1 MSPVARDTPAGC
13 GPSHWTQ
20 IRARL
25 ALSPM
30 RALCLLLCLVLPTL
44 SQADDWDALR
54 TEGAFAVMRHAL
66 APGTGDPAGF
76 RLDDCATQRNLDER
90 GREQARATGAAFRAR
105 EIRFD
110 HVLTSQ
116 WCRSRETAE
125 LMELGPV
132 TEEPAL
138 NSFFGN
144 RATEAEQTRA
154 ILEILEGL
162 DGRAMLVTHQVNVT
176 ALTGV
181 YPSSGEI
188 VVARLAG
195 DRVEVLG
202 RIEIAP

>member
-1 MSPVARDTPAGC
+1 
-13 GPSHWTQ
+13 
-20 IRARL
+20 
-25 ALSPM
+25 M
-30 RALCLLLCLVLPTL
+30 RAFCLMLCLVLPTL
-44 SQADDWDALR
+44 SYADDWDTLE

-76 RLDDCATQRNLDER
+76 RLDDCATQRNLDVR
-90 GREQARATGAAFRAR
+90 GRQQARETGEEFRAR
-105 EIRFD
+105 GIRFD

-125 LMELGPV
+125 LLNLGPV
-132 TEEPAL
+132 REEPAL
-138 NSFFGN
+138 NSFFAN
-144 RATEAEQTRA
+144 RSSEPEQTQG
-154 ILEILEGL
+154 ILETLKTL

-195 DRVEVLG
+195 DHVEVLG